1 MDLLDYRK
9 DILSI
14 ILTAFGAWVGAGAAY
29 FFGREN
35 LREAA
40 QSLLAMR
47 EPTSRQQLEQT
58 PVREIPPRP
67 IDWKVKTDD
76 TVQTVVDKLKDD
88 PSVWYVTITDGTG
101 KLKTVVHEEAIWRF
115 TDSKLEAGTAYV
127 DVMKL
132 KVSDVLDF
140 INANADLKKRVSDIY
155 VAVTLDQS
163 VASAYDI
170 LMEKGLYLGIISN
183 EKGEPIQFITTGD
196 VRRVLVPIA

>member
-1 MDLLDYRK
+1 
-9 DILSI
+9 
-14 ILTAFGAWVGAGAAY
+14 
-29 FFGREN
+29 
-35 LREAA
+35 
-40 QSLLAMR
+40 
-47 EPTSRQQLEQT
+47 
-58 PVREIPPRP
+58 
-67 IDWKVKTDD
+67 
-76 TVQTVVDKLKDD
+76 
-88 PSVWYVTITDGTG
+88 
-101 KLKTVVHEEAIWRF
+101 
-115 TDSKLEAGTAYV
+115 
-127 DVMKL
+127 MKL